1 MYNYDAIRKAAKPF
15 MTYSQIFGIEP
26 NKDEVISS
34 IEKSNLEKMLVI
46 LSQFCA
52 LDKNTTENVKNAYL
66 NFFKETF
73 GMNINKNRDEILF
86 APQATLYMFKWLLAH
101 GKTSNNIGEIIPLDI
116 TATLS
121 LHLKIADFLP
131 KEIEVD
137 DFLFHV
143 LSFTKQSNDGDELA
157 RAFYIY
163 TELAKQNE
171 LYGEKE
177 FVDFNA
183 QFQQK
188 NGYTIEQ
195 YIAVTFAL
203 LTLVLP
209 QKVPFDNS
217 WIKHKNKFFGTTK
230 LKDVA
235 PKIIED
241 MALSMQEA
249 KQFSKDTINNSWDYL
264 KFLEKPLLKLNEEE
278 FIPFNYDVLS
288 NGLFHGLFHKIRNC
302 YDAKDQRFLDFFGRP
317 FEKYIEIIVRKAL
330 ETSRLNYEYIPE
342 FDYGKKERKL
352 SSDLY
357 LRLNKDLIIIEA
369 KSARPTINATVQGDK
384 ESIEK
389 DLNKLYVKPILQAD
403 KAFKEILGS
412 DHSYKFEGVENIY
425 IIAVNINNFP
435 SIPSFYEKVD
445 KSLEGKLHPNVKGYF
460 NFSIADV
467 EAMCYLISRKG
478 KKPPIFKIL
487 NNKFNSPEVQS
498 FSWFLEHS
506 HIPIKRSPWV
516 RDQLLKS
523 NEKIY
528 EMSLENPDE
537 ALLNLKKRFK

>member
-1 MYNYDAIRKAAKPF
+1 MYNYEAIRKAAKPF
-15 MTYSQIFGIEP
+15 MTYSQIFGKDPKKDDLISLIE
-26 NKDEVISS
+26 E
-34 IEKSNLEKMLVI
+34 SNLEKMLTI

-52 LDKNTTENVKNAYL
+52 LDEKATENLKNVYL
-66 NFFKETF
+66 NFFEEML
-73 GMNINKNRDEILF
+73 GMNINKNKDTILF
-86 APQATLYMFKWLLAH
+86 APQATLYMFKWLLAY
-101 GKTSNNIGEIIPLDI
+101 GESKNNIGEITPDDI
-116 TATLS
+116 HLALN

-131 KEIEVD
+131 KEIEMD

-143 LSFTKQSNDGDELA
+143 LSFTKFSNDGGELA

-163 TELAKQNE
+163 TELAKQKE

-183 QFQQK
+183 DFHKK

-209 QKVPFDNS
+209 QPVAFNTS
-217 WIKHKNKFFGTTK
+217 WIKHKEKFFSKTK
-230 LKDVA
+230 LKEVA

-241 MALSMQEA
+241 MSLSVQEA
-249 KQFSKDTINNSWDYL
+249 KQFSKDTINNSWNYL

-288 NGLFHGLFHKIRNC
+288 NGLFHGLFHKIRKC
-302 YDAKDQRFLDFFGRP
+302 YDPKDQSFLDFFGRP
-317 FEKYIEIIVRKAL
+317 FEKYIEIVVSKAL

-342 FDYGKKERKL
+342 FNYGGKETKL

-369 KSARPTINATVQGDK
+369 KSARPTINATIQGDK
-384 ESIEK
+384 QSIER

-403 KAFKEILGS
+403 KAFKEILSS
-412 DHSYKFEGVENIY
+412 DFSCKFEGVENIY

-435 SIPSFYEKVD
+435 SVPSFYEKVD

-460 NFSIADV
+460 NFSITDV

-487 NNKFNSPEVQS
+487 NNKFKSPEVQS

-506 HIPIKRSPWV
+506 HMPIKRSPWV
-516 RDQLLKS
+516 REQLFRS
-523 NEKIY
+523 NEKIF
-528 EMSLENPDE
+528 EMSLENPDK
-537 ALLNLKKRFK
+537 ALLTRKKRV